1 MIRTKADLKYSL
13 QYNRK
18 AQGLPER
25 MSIMRWIKNIFMPSS
40 IWNFTSALRHCEY
53 YSNNHCAMNLLGVIY
68 KFRHLSL
75 SQKLGLN
82 IPMNVFGPGLKID
95 HLGGIIVNENFRC
108 SIRPYTVIGNKQD
121 GKNDQV
127 PLIDDNVTI

>member
-1 MIRTKADLKYSL
+1 
-13 QYNRK
+13 
-18 AQGLPER
+18 
-25 MSIMRWIKNIFMPSS
+25 
-40 IWNFTSALRHCEY
+40 
-53 YSNNHCAMNLLGVIY
+53 MNLLGVIY